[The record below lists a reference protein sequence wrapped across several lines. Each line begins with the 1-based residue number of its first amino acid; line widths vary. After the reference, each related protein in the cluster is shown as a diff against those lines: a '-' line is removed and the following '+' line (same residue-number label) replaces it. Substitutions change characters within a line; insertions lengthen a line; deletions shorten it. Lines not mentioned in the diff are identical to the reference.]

1 MIDPF
6 TAMAA
11 ASAAFKGVQTLVN
24 HGREVEDV
32 FAQLAKWAGHVSDV
46 QEWLGQKSKPS
57 IFKKLTFQDDTK
69 AALEHVALRNKIAEQ
84 EKQIREMFQW
94 YGPPGAYEEFIKA
107 RRAIKARREKLIY
120 EQLRRRKAF
129 VEFVVAM
136 TLLAISVSLVIWLVV
151 LVMQYQGAL

>member
-24 HGREVEDV
+24 HGREVEEV
-32 FAQLAKWAGHVSDV
+32 FTQLAKWAGHVSDV

-107 RRAIKARREKLIY
+107 RRIIKAQREKQIY

-129 VEFVVAM
+129 AEFVIAGILI
-136 TLLAISVSLVIWLVV
+136 TVV
-151 LVMQYQGAL
+151 LGGIVWLALWIASYQGAF